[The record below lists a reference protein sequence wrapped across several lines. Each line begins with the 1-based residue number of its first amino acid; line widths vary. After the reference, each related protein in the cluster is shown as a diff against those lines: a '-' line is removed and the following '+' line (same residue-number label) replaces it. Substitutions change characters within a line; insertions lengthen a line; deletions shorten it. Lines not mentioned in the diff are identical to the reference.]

1 MTYKVGLRTL
11 FYTDDMRLNW
21 HGTGPRPLLVDVWYP
36 AAPTAH
42 EAPVLVGEPEA
53 PLFRAGHAARGANL
67 PDDDL
72 IFPLIMISH
81 GTGGAA
87 VQLGWLA
94 SALAAQ
100 GYIVA
105 GVNHHGNTAVEPYTP
120 QGFAR
125 VWERPQ
131 DLTLML
137 DRLLD
142 DPIFGSRIDLRRV
155 GAAGFS
161 IGGYTALALAGGV
174 LDLHALQAAY
184 RASGRPLAS
193 LAPPEFPDAETVVA
207 LLTRL
212 ADEDSSHRQSYCD
225 GRVRAAFVIAPAFG
239 EAFTAAG
246 LAPIIIPV
254 KIVAGAA
261 DTNTPPSLNAVR
273 YTSLIKQADL
283 VILDGQVGHYTFLAE
298 STPLGQRLLPELC
311 VDHPSIDRAAIH
323 QQVSQSAVEFFERHL
338 TG

>member
-1 MTYKVGLRTL
+1 
-11 FYTDDMRLNW
+11 
-21 HGTGPRPLLVDVWYP
+21 
-36 AAPTAH
+36 
-42 EAPVLVGEPEA
+42 
-53 PLFRAGHAARGANL
+53 
-67 PDDDL
+67 
-72 IFPLIMISH
+72 
-81 GTGGAA
+81 

-105 GVNHHGNTAVEPYTP
+105 GVNHHGNTALEPYTP

-131 DLTLML
+131 DLTVML

-142 DPIFGSRIDLRRV
+142 DPILGPRIDLGRV

-184 RASGRPLAS
+184 RDSGRPLVS
-193 LAPPEFPDAETVVA
+193 LVPPEFPDAERLVA
-207 LLTRL
+207 LLTKL
-212 ADEDSSHRQSYCD
+212 ADEDSSHRRSYRD

-246 LAPIIIPV
+246 LAPIDIPV
-254 KIVAGAA
+254 KIVVGAA
-261 DTNTPPSLNAVR
+261 DTNTPPSLNAMR
-273 YTSLIKQADL
+273 YAGMIEQADL
-283 VILDGQVGHYTFLAE
+283 VILDGDVGHYTFLAE
-298 STPLGQRLLPELC
+298 GTPLGQRLLPEFC
-311 VDHPSIDRAAIH
+311 VDHPSVDRAAVH
-323 QQVSQSAVEFFERHL
+323 RQVSRWAMEFFEQYL
-338 TG
+338 TVE